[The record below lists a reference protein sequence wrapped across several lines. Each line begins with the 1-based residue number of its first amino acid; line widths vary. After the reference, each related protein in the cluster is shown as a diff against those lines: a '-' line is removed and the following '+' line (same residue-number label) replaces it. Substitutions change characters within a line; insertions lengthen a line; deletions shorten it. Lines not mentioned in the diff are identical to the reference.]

1 MEKMLSSVLSISL
14 LVVTSAHTTIANAAS
29 ETHACSCVAAST
41 VDAPGKII
49 SLAGD
54 VIQSGKSGYTLASE
68 GADVSVGSHL
78 SVGAKSA
85 AKISFGSSCS
95 ILVPANSELTVS
107 LTDNAAAPICAS
119 ITSTGQREAST
130 TIFHSNE
137 TRYGAD
143 LPAAVSDTVLAP
155 VTEAATG
162 GFSPGYLLLGAAVLG
177 GVGYGIFELVD
188 DDDDDDAA
196 GGVPA
201 TP

>member
-1 MEKMLSSVLSISL
+1 MMNKMISSVLSLSL
-14 LVVTSAHTTIANAAS
+14 LAATSAHTTIAYAAS
-29 ETHACSCVAAST
+29 ETHACSCVSASA
-41 VDAPGKII
+41 VGAPGKIV

-85 AKISFGSSCS
+85 AKVSFGSSCS

-107 LTDNAAAPICAS
+107 LTDNAATPICAS
-119 ITSTGQREAST
+119 ITSTGQREALT
-130 TIFHSNE
+130 TTFE
-137 TRYGAD
+137 FPEAQYGAD
-143 LPAAVSDTVLAP
+143 LPTAVSDVTVAP
-155 VTEAATG
+155 ATEAATR
-162 GFSPGYLLLGAAVLG
+162 GFSPAYLLLGAAVLG

-188 DDDDDDAA
+188 DDDDAPGAA
-196 GGVPA
+196 PA